1 MGKANAPS
9 LSLMA
14 WHQPRHVFYKDN
26 SNRVLIGLPWGQ
38 AENEALQALVV
49 DVAAN
54 KAEARKRVAA
64 LKEKY
69 SELLAKVGA
78 AVPFRADAGHSACS
92 STGLAL
98 LPPQTV
104 GVSHLHAF

>member
-1 MGKANAPS
+1 MFVIRTIVTG
-9 LSLMA
+9 LS
-14 WHQPRHVFYKDN
+14 P
-26 SNRVLIGLPWGQ
+26 GQ

-69 SELLAKVGA
+69 SELLAKVAA
-78 AVPFRADAGHSACS
+78 AVPFLG
-92 STGLAL
+92 
-98 LPPQTV
+98 
-104 GVSHLHAF
+104 

>member
-1 MGKANAPS
+1 
-9 LSLMA
+9 MA
-14 WHQPRHVFYKDN
+14 WHQCKHSVQEAHLREPW
-26 SNRVLIGLPWGQ
+26 LPPVQ

-69 SELLAKVGA
+69 SELLAKVGE
-78 AVPFRADAGHSACS
+78 AVPSGADAGHFACS
-92 STGLAL
+92 RTLSFC
-98 LPPQTV
+98 QHNQK
-104 GVSHLHAF
+104 GVSAIHTCML

>member
-1 MGKANAPS
+1 M
-9 LSLMA
+9 
-14 WHQPRHVFYKDN
+14 
-26 SNRVLIGLPWGQ
+26 Q

-69 SELLAKVGA
+69 SELLAKVDEDVPLGLMPGTLLAPAHCPA
-78 AVPFRADAGHSACS
+78 ANIVTGMSATYTCMLRAR
-92 STGLAL
+92 TL
-98 LPPQTV
+98 
-104 GVSHLHAF
+104 F